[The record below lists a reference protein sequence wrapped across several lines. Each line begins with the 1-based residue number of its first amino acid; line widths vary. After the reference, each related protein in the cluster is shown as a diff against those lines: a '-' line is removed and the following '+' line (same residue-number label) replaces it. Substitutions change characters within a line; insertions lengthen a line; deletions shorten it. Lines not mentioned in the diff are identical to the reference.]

1 MWLTFLYNST
11 GGSTLIVMVWHTVWN
26 AVALVG
32 AVISPQVVA
41 VTSPLI
47 MISAVIALV
56 VGGPIRLSWTFHLQL
71 PVPKAASS

>member
-1 MWLTFLYNST
+1 MRRHPVLTYVILVESR
-11 GGSTLIVMVWHTVWN
+11 SLCLRRWN

-32 AVISPQVVA
+32 AVVSPQVVA
-41 VTSPLI
+41 VTSALI

-71 PVPKAASS
+71 PVPKAAPS